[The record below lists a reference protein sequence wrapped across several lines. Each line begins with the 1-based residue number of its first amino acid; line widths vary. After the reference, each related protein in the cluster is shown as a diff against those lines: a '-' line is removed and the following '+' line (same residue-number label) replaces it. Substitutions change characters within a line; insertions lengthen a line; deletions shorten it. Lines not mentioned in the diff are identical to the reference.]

1 VLPPLGDLHRIEC
14 WLLHHGLHL
23 KTIRRWARWRRGQM
37 AVGGWASAPVWSRL
51 QGECMSCSAKPES
64 KWRKSEVMLPIPRAG
79 TICFRNSPG
88 ALVRFSFRY

>member
-1 VLPPLGDLHRIEC
+1 MLPPLGDLHRIEC

-23 KTIRRWARWRRGQM
+23 KVIRLR
-37 AVGGWASAPVWSRL
+37 VPPPSRL

-64 KWRKSEVMLPIPRAG
+64 KWRKPEVMLPIPRSG

-88 ALVRFSFRY
+88 ALVRFSFHEKW